1 MLEIISHEDHEIEYL
16 VDQLKEMDAE
26 TKGKVDWR
34 TKKIEKN
41 EKYGWIRITV
51 QHKKDGFMYTR
62 IL

>member
-1 MLEIISHEDHEIEYL
+1 MLQVISHDDHEIDYL
-16 VDQLKEMDAE
+16 VSLLKEMDAE

-41 EKYGWIRITV
+41 EKLGITKV
-51 QHKKDGFMYTR
+51 SVKHSKDSFSYTR